1 MDEAPPSKQAV
12 IAGLLGIS
20 VVILG
25 MLIAFLALFV
35 AGSTFR

>member
-1 MDEAPPSKQAV
+1 MDEAPPSIQAV
-12 IAGLLGIS
+12 IAGPLGIS